1 MVSEPEVEIEDNG
14 ERRVFTEDELLTQW
28 VGMCNRM
35 PQQMTGIAARMK
47 NMMPTIKDFPNIEVV
62 VDNEILLDDMTKI
75 KGRIRN
81 TLIKGLKNNDITLSL
96 RLAKPEEIKRIPTNR
111 ERFDELKNT
120 NKAFEKLSDMLGL
133 EVS

>member
-120 NKAFEKLSDMLGL
+120 NKAFENLATCWDWK
-133 EVS
+133 